1 MSGSV
6 AEAPKAPAPPTE
18 HATSWR
24 KNRKLDQWIAFWSVP
39 FFFNLFGLVF
49 VPLSWMMPP
58 RSPSSSTP
66 HIVDFMHSHNLL
78 IACVILTLAYG
89 LAPESN
95 HCFLTLANT
104 VQLTRAVRS

>member
-1 MSGSV
+1 MTPNP
-6 AEAPKAPAPPTE
+6 EAG
-18 HATSWR
+18 HARSWR
-24 KNRKLDQWIAFWSVP
+24 NNRKLDQWIAFWSVP

-58 RSPSSSTP
+58 RSPSSTTP

-89 LAPESN
+89 LAPVSN
-95 HCFLTLANT
+95 ACYFVPGRGVSVSPA
-104 VQLTRAVRS
+104 

>member
-6 AEAPKAPAPPTE
+6 AEVPKAPAPLAE

-89 LAPESN
+89 LAPASN
-95 HCFLTLANT
+95 ACYLMQ
-104 VQLTRAVRS
+104 VRRIAVSPA